1 MLMVLDGII
10 YTSSTNHVL
19 QEFQVGRKHKM
30 HHIEIH
36 FKGRINQQWSDW
48 FSGLTI
54 SHTDPDETVLT
65 GFVKD
70 QAALYGIISHLR
82 DLGLPLISVNSKEI
96 KEDAHEGAK

>member
-1 MLMVLDGII
+1 MLMVLDAVLH
-10 YTSSTNHVL
+10 SCSTNHVA

-30 HHIEIH
+30 QHIEIH

-48 FSGLTI
+48 FGGLTI

-65 GFVKD
+65 GLVAD

-82 DLGLPLISVNSKEI
+82 DLGLPLISVSSKEI
-96 KEDAHEGAK
+96 SENSHEHNN